1 MPNAGIFVCGSNDD
15 IASLAEIVGHAP
27 QRRATPSPLTPPTA
41 AVRPAPA
48 EAPLSDADICRR
60 LRDGED
66 GALRLLMDRHGSM
79 VLRLAIN
86 VLADREEAEDVA
98 QEVFLSLWKNKDA
111 WVEGDAKFS
120 TWIHRVTVNKAIDKR
135 RRRRATPESAEF
147 ISALVDAN
155 SAQSAQSEQE
165 IHLDQTDMSKTLA
178 AEIDRLPETQGR
190 ALRLYYFEGRDIVAI
205 AQQMDS
211 TEQAVRSLLK
221 RGRQALRTRLTK
233 KKTSAAHD
241 AFSVR
246 GYAR

>member
-1 MPNAGIFVCGSNDD
+1 MPTPGIFVNSFCDQVVSLTE
-15 IASLAEIVGHAP
+15 IAG
-27 QRRATPSPLTPPTA
+27 RASQPLSQPAARMASPALP
-41 AVRPAPA
+41 
-48 EAPLSDADICRR
+48 ESDADICRR
-60 LRDGED
+60 LQRGED

-79 VLRLAIN
+79 VLRLAVN

-135 RRRRATPESAEF
+135 RRRRASPESAEF
-147 ISALVDAN
+147 ICALVDAN
-155 SAQSAQSEQE
+155 GGQRVASEQE
-165 IHLDQTDMSKTLA
+165 AHLDQADISKSLG

-190 ALRLYYFEGRDIVAI
+190 ALRLYYFEGRDIVTI

-211 TEQAVRSLLK
+211 TDQAVRSLLK
-221 RGRQALRTRLTK
+221 RGRQALRTRLMK

-246 GYAR
+246 GYAG